1 MSAIG
6 QLTEH
11 YQAKLGQQPR
21 RLEVPLGGEHAPFIA
36 WIRPSINL
44 QKMGE
49 ILELSNSG
57 KSADAMALTII
68 YRLVDEDG
76 GSMFSKA
83 DRLDLIKRT
92 DPEILAAIV
101 EEINREDPDLEEVKK
116 K

>member
-11 YQAKLGQQPR
+11 YQAKLGQLPR
-21 RLEVPLGGEHAPFIA
+21 RLEVPLGEKVEPFVA

-49 ILELSNSG
+49 ILELSHSG

-76 GSMFSKA
+76 AALFSKA

-92 DPEILAAIV
+92 DPEVLSAIV